1 MGKICSS
8 EESKFCSCE
17 GAFGYLQHSFFSGLL
32 RRKFHGGNGADKAKS
47 ATFWCCTNDTV
58 SSSNKI
64 GWKGA
69 SDLVYSTRW
78 QRN

>member
-8 EESKFCSCE
+8 EQSKFRRTD

-32 RRKFHGGNGADKAKS
+32 RKKFHGGNEADKAKS
-47 ATFWCCTNDTV
+47 VTFWCCTDDIV

-64 GWKGA
+64 G
-69 SDLVYSTRW
+69 
-78 QRN
+78 